1 MSIVTNV
8 IRDLGIIGS
17 HLPRIAEFKLIFRRA
32 SALNIRV
39 GRSEAWA
46 SPAAAEQFQRN
57 QMTSRALSESMA
69 RLNVA
74 R

>member
-32 SALNIRV
+32 SAPNIGV

-46 SPAAAEQFQRN
+46 SPEAAEQFQRN
-57 QMTSRALSESMA
+57 QLTSKAVSESMA
-69 RLNVA
+69 RLHVA